1 MAAIKVTVCV
11 PVYGVE
17 KYIGKCVR
25 SLMEQTY
32 PEIEYLFVDDC
43 TKDRSME
50 VLEQTLQDYPDRRS
64 AVRTVRHDHNRGLA
78 AARKTAVEQATGEYV
93 IHVDSDDYLSADAVS
108 QLVQKAEETGADI
121 VVGDLNFVSADH
133 TYCHHDRVP
142 SDKDEYARSL
152 LIRKSFQGIAGKLIR
167 RSLVIDHQLFTPEG
181 LNMAEDYA
189 VLPRIAYY
197 ANRVAK
203 VDVPIYHYVKYNQD
217 SYTAVINRHGIDCT
231 VEALSILE
239 TFFRKVDN
247 ADFYADAIKLAK
259 LYNKVTLLALA
270 DQSDY
275 KYIRSLYPEVSI
287 WRSGIELKHK
297 LLLTAVACHADRLA
311 SSAIRRAR
319 KNM

>member
-1 MAAIKVTVCV
+1 
-11 PVYGVE
+11 
-17 KYIGKCVR
+17 
-25 SLMEQTY
+25 
-32 PEIEYLFVDDC
+32 
-43 TKDRSME
+43 
-50 VLEQTLQDYPDRRS
+50 
-64 AVRTVRHDHNRGLA
+64 
-78 AARKTAVEQATGEYV
+78 
-93 IHVDSDDYLSADAVS
+93 
-108 QLVQKAEETGADI
+108 
-121 VVGDLNFVSADH
+121 
-133 TYCHHDRVP
+133 
-142 SDKDEYARSL
+142 
-152 LIRKSFQGIAGKLIR
+152 
-167 RSLVIDHQLFTPEG
+167 
-181 LNMAEDYA
+181 MAEDYA

-311 SSAIRRAR
+311 SCAIRRAR